1 MNILIVD
8 DDRTNILVLSSLLKQ
23 EGYKV
28 LEASNG
34 VEAIRCFDK
43 NRIDM
48 ILMDI
53 LMPVMDGYQ
62 AAKEIKSK
70 TDERFV
76 PIIFLTAL
84 TDENS
89 LAKCVES
96 GGDDF
101 LTKPYNRI
109 ILRSKIDALFRI
121 KDLYNTLHEQ
131 KDELKAL
138 NEKIESDVALANHVY
153 QSLVRTNTL
162 PKDIFK
168 TWIAPV
174 SSFNG
179 DIALVMQ
186 TQNGGYHVMLGDFTG
201 HGMAAALGTIPVC
214 DLFQDMTQRGYK
226 ILDIILKINQKL
238 KQLLPTGYF
247 CAATFISVN
256 SNGTHVSIFNAGMP
270 KAVLK
275 TSGKLSFIHS
285 SHLPLGIVDI
295 CSDDIL
301 FDVFTLS
308 EESKICIYSDGLIEC
323 KNNQGELYGSSR
335 LERIFMSSQ
344 NITDDIKE
352 DVKNFTNLKDQEDD
366 ISLVEISLPFK
377 EISQLP
383 LTTKQQYNWSQSYI
397 FDTAALKN
405 VDPVMIVIEGILSNN
420 IPHKHKD
427 RIYTIITELFN
438 NSLEHGILGLDSNC
452 KATPEGFSEYYEQR
466 KKRLSDLSNAEIS
479 IKVDNSN
486 SVQGGGRLTIELHDS
501 GRGFD
506 YEVFLSGNKNS
517 NIFSGRGIML
527 VKSICEKLTYKDN
540 GRNVVAEY
548 IWDYD

>member
-8 DDRTNILVLSSLLKQ
+8 DDRTNILVLSSLLKR
-23 EGYKV
+23 EGYTV
-28 LEASNG
+28 LEANDG
-34 VEAIRCFDK
+34 VEAIRCFDE
-43 NRIDM
+43 NQVDM

-53 LMPVMDGYQ
+53 LMPKMDGYQ
-62 AAKEIKSK
+62 AAKKIKSK
-70 TDERFV
+70 TDEKFV

-84 TDENS
+84 TDENA

-109 ILRSKIDALFRI
+109 ILRSKIDALTRI
-121 KDLYNTLHEQ
+121 KELYNTLHTQ
-131 KDELKAL
+131 KNELKEL

-153 QSLVRTNTL
+153 KSLVRTNTL

-247 CAATFISVN
+247 CAASFLSVN
-256 SNGTHVSIFNAGMP
+256 SNGTEVSVFNAGMP
-270 KAVLK
+270 KVALK
-275 TSGKLSFIHS
+275 NSGKLTYIHS

-295 CSDDIL
+295 SSEDIL
-301 FDVFTLS
+301 FNTFNLS
-308 EESKICIYSDGLIEC
+308 DESKICIYSDGLIEC
-323 KNNQGELYGSSR
+323 KNNTGELYGSSR
-335 LERIFMSSQ
+335 LEKIFIESQ
-344 NITDDIKE
+344 NITDDIKK
-352 DVKNFTNLKDQEDD
+352 DVKNFTNLKEQEDD
-366 ISLVEISLPFK
+366 ISFVEISLPFK
-377 EISQLP
+377 DISQIP
-383 LTTKQQYNWSQSYI
+383 LISQQQYNWSQSYV
-397 FDTAALKN
+397 FDASALKN
-405 VDPVMIVIEGILSNN
+405 VDPVMIVIDGILSNN

-438 NSLEHGILGLDSNC
+438 NSLEHGILGLDSSW

-466 KKRLSDLSNAEIS
+466 KKRLLDLCNAEIS
-479 IKVDNSN
+479 ITVENSN
-486 SVQGGGRLTIELHDS
+486 TVRGGRLRIELHDS
-501 GRGFD
+501 GQGFD
-506 YEVFLSGNKNS
+506 YELFLSGNKNS

-527 VKSICEKLTYKDN
+527 VKSICEKLIYKDN

-548 IWDYD
+548 MWDYE